1 MISDDLSVHEQ
12 KHDPH
17 DSDQPP
23 LPTFQRSRGGK
34 FDATVRAGILTA
46 LAGLFPVAGLLAMQ
60 RHGDIFSLLCL
71 LGGLGGMVYVPGL
84 GVFCGWLAHVW
95 FKDSSISPVRVAVA
109 LALIADL
116 WLLGWVALIPVLG
129 L

>member
-1 MISDDLSVHEQ
+1 MIPDDLPLREL
-12 KHDPH
+12 KHDQH

-23 LPTFQRSRGGK
+23 LPIFQRSRGGV

-46 LAGLFPVAGLLAMQ
+46 LAGLFPVAGLLAIQ
-60 RHGDIFSLLCL
+60 THHDALSLLCL
-71 LGGLGGMVYVPGL
+71 LGIMGGMIYVPGL
-84 GVFCGWLAHVW
+84 GLFCGWFAHVW

-116 WLLGWVALIPVLG
+116 WLLGLIALLPVLG
-129 L
+129 R